1 MWKAPFVNSKIS
13 CIFSLYGIIL
23 KVQCLQFYVLMIQF
37 KTEGLWNHVK
47 QFIYNCCTIF
57 SRNKLIFVMD
67 QVLLFYIYMTTSQ
80 QFLDLWYKYMVM
92 VWECIVLMS
101 FQHASDGVVRY
112 NVRTNLRSEEINPNI
127 SLKALVQPVRYGT
140 YQYILSRICGDKF
153 LCGFCGC
160 PSTTNYILDA
170 KWNTAVIH

>member
-1 MWKAPFVNSKIS
+1 M
-13 CIFSLYGIIL
+13 
-23 KVQCLQFYVLMIQF
+23 QFYVLMIQF
-37 KTEGLWNHVK
+37 KAAGLWNHVK
-47 QFIYNCCTIF
+47 QFIYNCCTIL

-80 QFLDLWYKYMVM
+80 QFLDLWFKYMVM

-140 YQYILSRICGDKF
+140 YQYISRICGDKF
-153 LCGFCGC
+153 FCGFCGC

>member
-80 QFLDLWYKYMVM
+80 QFLDLWFKYMVM
-92 VWECIVLMS
+92 IWECIVLMS

-140 YQYILSRICGDKF
+140 YLNILVEFVVIIF
-153 LCGFCGC
+153 CGFCGC